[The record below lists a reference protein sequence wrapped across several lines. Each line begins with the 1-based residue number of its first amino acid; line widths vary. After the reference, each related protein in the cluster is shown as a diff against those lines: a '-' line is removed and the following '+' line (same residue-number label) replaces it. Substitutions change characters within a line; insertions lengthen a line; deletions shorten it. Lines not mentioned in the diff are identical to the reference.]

1 MPPRHHL
8 SLFTNITHWTYSQF
22 SLQGHEVQL
31 NRRDEL
37 PPEWDYWPYA
47 RRPDP
52 ALQQVYHRATFHAR
66 PRDYYHVFRETLR
79 YTIGDVNHSDGQHD
93 HFNNWM
99 WHRLMWSP
107 NTSLEDVVDEYARF
121 WFGPEA
127 APAMAEALFQLER
140 NLQPDVATNEGILH
154 YYNLV
159 TEAGMVMPQWRMK
172 RNHLWRQ
179 HMQKAALDL
188 YTQLHVRRQRE
199 LVARIED
206 LIARVLINGGHEGA
220 ITRSLAWLDKDL
232 ETDQMARLKQEAERR
247 GDESAALFNVRS
259 EGLYN
264 LDQDF
269 VGLAWYRRYL
279 KRAAEER
286 DPQQRDWLL
295 NLIAHYDDPGE
306 GGFYDNA
313 GVPEQSPNIEFGWP
327 FSGGSYS
334 GNRPSQ
340 RVHAFTLEHDP
351 GVTIRYENLDSDAR
365 YRIRFAFVRREY
377 LPRYADRQPQT
388 SQSIYADGVLLARD
402 LELPVNE
409 SEIYEFDIPAELTA
423 DGELKV
429 WLKKQDGIGEW
440 GEPETSVWRNTG
452 GWGTIVS
459 DVWLI
464 RAD

>member
-31 NRRDEL
+31 NRLDEL

-52 ALQQVYHRATFHAR
+52 ALQQVYARATFHAR
-66 PRDYYHVFRETLR
+66 PRDYYHIFRETLR

-99 WHRLMWSP
+99 WQRLMWSP

-159 TEAGMVMPQWRMK
+159 TEAGLVMPQWRMK
-172 RNHLWRQ
+172 QNHLWRQ

-199 LVARIED
+199 LVARIEG
-206 LIARVLINGGHEGA
+206 LIARALTDGGHQQA
-220 ITRSLAWLDKDL
+220 IARSLAWLDEDL
-232 ETDQMARLKQEAERR
+232 ETAPMARLKDEARHW

-269 VGLAWYRRYL
+269 VGMGWYRRYL
-279 KRAAEER
+279 KRAAQER
-286 DPQQRDWLL
+286 DPGQRDWLL

-313 GVPEQSPNIEFGWP
+313 GVPDQSPNIEFGWP
-327 FSGGSYS
+327 FSGANFS

-340 RVHAFTLEHDP
+340 RVHAFTMEHDP
-351 GVTIRYENLDSDAR
+351 GVTIRYENLDPQAR
-365 YRIRFAFVRREY
+365 YRVRFAFVRREY
-377 LPRYADRQPQT
+377 MPRYADRHPQT

-429 WLKKQDGIGEW
+429 WLRKQDGIGEW

-464 RAD
+464 RK